1 MTTANIIAGF
11 QTTGI
16 FPLDRDVI
24 VLPGESREK
33 GLLVPQPVYTPFK
46 FYRAEDGLYSSE
58 DLREPSV
65 KFASR
70 IDSLFDIADVKTPQK
85 KPPRERVKPSSDFV
99 LTGAECRQK
108 LKEREENKGKKS
120 TKGGTK
126 QKSYP

>member
-24 VLPGESREK
+24 VLPGESRKK

-46 FYRAEDGLYSSE
+46 HCPAEDGLYASE
-58 DLREPSV
+58 DLRESLLAP
-65 KFASR
+65 R
-70 IDSLFDIADVKTPQK
+70 IDYLFDVADVQK
-85 KPPRERVKPSSDFV
+85 KPPCERVKPTSDLV
-99 LTGAECRQK
+99 LTSAECRQK

-126 QKSYP
+126 QLNVVKAG